1 MKRAHNGYTLV
12 ELLVVL
18 ALMALI
24 SLAMSGGI
32 RFGARAW
39 EKSGAQVE
47 AMENLETTQ
56 ALLRTLLQRIIPRDL
71 DPGIPG
77 DPDLFRGRRDKV
89 SFTALTPSA
98 IDRSGMARFELAVI
112 EHQGQKKL
120 RLSWSGMAGPA
131 QPQTRILMTGASDIS
146 FAFATLDQTGVLV
159 WREDWLDQSGA
170 PALIRVRAK
179 LPAGATFQWPDL
191 MVRPRISRE
200 PSCIYDPVSFS
211 CRHA

>member
-1 MKRAHNGYTLV
+1 MSRTQNGYSLV

-18 ALMALI
+18 ALMGLI

-47 AMENLETTQ
+47 AMESVETTH
-56 ALLRTLLQRIIPRDL
+56 ALLRTLLQRIVPRDL

-77 DPDLFRGRRDKV
+77 DPDLFRGRSDRM

-98 IDRSGMARFELAVI
+98 IDRSGMARFELAVV
-112 EHQGQKKL
+112 EQHGQKSL
-120 RLSWSGMAGPA
+120 RLSWTTMAGPA
-131 QPQTRILMTGASDIS
+131 LHQTRIVMKGALEIT
-146 FAFATLDQTGVLV
+146 FAFATLDQTGALV
-159 WREDWLDQSGA
+159 WREDWHDQSGA
-170 PALIRVRAK
+170 PALISVRAK
-179 LPAGATFQWPDL
+179 LPAGSPFPWPEL
-191 MVRPRISRE
+191 SVRPRISRE